1 MEHKSFEPSSSSR
14 QGLPSKGK
22 EGRGYYSICGPRK
35 VNLNLSLFDLLIKID
50 GLRKM

>member
-14 QGLPSKGK
+14 QGLEGK